1 MSRHSAIALLTS
13 MAETAQPGRDA
24 LRDRMAGTVDP
35 DIGAGAEQSTA
46 TLAQQIVA
54 AGAKRRGEKV

>member
-1 MSRHSAIALLTS
+1 
-13 MAETAQPGRDA
+13 MARTEQ
-24 LRDRMAGTVDP
+24 P

-54 AGAKRRGEKV
+54 AGAKRRGDKV